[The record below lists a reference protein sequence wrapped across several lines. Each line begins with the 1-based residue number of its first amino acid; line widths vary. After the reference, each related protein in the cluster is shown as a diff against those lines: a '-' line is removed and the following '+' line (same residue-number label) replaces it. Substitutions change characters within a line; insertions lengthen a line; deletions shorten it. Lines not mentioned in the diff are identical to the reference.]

1 MTKEHQRRGE
11 EGYLLVGLVVA
22 CFLVLLALA
31 VAAPRMAKELERD
44 REIESEHRAL
54 EYVRAIQLYYRKN
67 NSFPTTV
74 EQLLGSG
81 TTGSSIGGIG
91 QVKYLRQKYKD
102 PLTNDEFRLIHAGE
116 AQTQVKGFFGEPLDG
131 APIGA
136 PIGGTVNPGA
146 AATAIGGS
154 TPGTSAG
161 SGFSLGTPQ
170 VGTPPG
176 ASSSGTTSAGG
187 ASGTG
192 TNGAGSSASSSSS
205 TSGSST
211 DATTFQGSK
220 GAVVG
225 VGSNAKGPGIV
236 EWNGSAD
243 ISAWEFLYDPRVE
256 LLKAKVSL
264 FGGSPAANGS
274 GSLGGGFAPIG
285 GSTPGTSFG
294 GSAPGTGITGGIG
307 TSGTGTTPTGSG
319 TGTTPPPATPNQ

>member
-1 MTKEHQRRGE
+1 M
-11 EGYLLVGLVVA
+11 
-22 CFLVLLALA
+22 
-31 VAAPRMAKELERD
+31 
-44 REIESEHRAL
+44 
-54 EYVRAIQLYYRKN
+54 
-67 NSFPTTV
+67 
-74 EQLLGSG
+74 
-81 TTGSSIGGIG
+81 
-91 QVKYLRQKYKD
+91 
-102 PLTNDEFRLIHAGE
+102 
-116 AQTQVKGFFGEPLDG
+116 
-131 APIGA
+131 
-136 PIGGTVNPGA
+136 NPGA

-170 VGTPPG
+170 VGTSPG
-176 ASSSGTTSAGG
+176 ASSAGG
-187 ASGTG
+187 ATG
-192 TNGAGSSASSSSS
+192 TAGTATTGTSSSGSTSSSS
-205 TSGSST
+205 TSSST

-225 VGSNAKGPGIV
+225 VGSNAKGPGLV

-307 TSGTGTTPTGSG
+307 TSGTGTSG
-319 TGTTPPPATPNQ
+319 TGTTPTGTGTTPPTTPTQ